1 MSPQNEKWQHF
12 KTSCLWFRSSN
23 SLHITFSFSKK
34 KNLRQ
39 KSLSVQL
46 TVLNFHVEEFYL
58 TSWYNSVHS
67 FYPSS
72 GNCHLFLRG
81 EIVVYFLLQLG
92 LSWRNQVQEH
102 FSKSQR
108 VRMSKI
114 DNIITYLTKN
124 CFKTWSLTMSRD
136 AEGIIRVIDHEPKT
150 KKCFTLFLWP

>member
-1 MSPQNEKWQHF
+1 M
-12 KTSCLWFRSSN
+12 
-23 SLHITFSFSKK
+23 FSFSKK
-34 KNLRQ
+34 KNLWQ

-46 TVLNFHVEEFYL
+46 TVLNFLVEEFYF

-81 EIVVYFLLQLG
+81 EIVVYFSLQLG

-114 DNIITYLTKN
+114 DNIITYLTKTALRLEAWQWVGMQRVLSEWLTTN
-124 CFKTWSLTMSRD
+124 QKRKNVSLYFCDHKRLQTTSYGCCF
-136 AEGIIRVIDHEPKT
+136 
-150 KKCFTLFLWP
+150 F